1 MLMINAIFLCSY
13 EVNLVDYKDSG
24 FSFIALI
31 NLITLKIVIKSI
43 IEKFFDEEQQS
54 KERY

>member
-1 MLMINAIFLCSY
+1 MSLNCTIFLCSY
-13 EVNLVDYKDSG
+13 EVNLVDYKDSR

-31 NLITLKIVIKSI
+31 NLMTLKIVIKSI
-43 IEKFFDEEQQS
+43 IEKFFDEEQQL